1 MDNINYQCMVYTLHG
16 PMAKI
21 DGVWHAVIE
30 RQSKVVEVKYALTER
45 ERDHFDLLN
54 YGETPRQY
62 VTLM

>member
-1 MDNINYQCMVYTLHG
+1 MVYTLHG